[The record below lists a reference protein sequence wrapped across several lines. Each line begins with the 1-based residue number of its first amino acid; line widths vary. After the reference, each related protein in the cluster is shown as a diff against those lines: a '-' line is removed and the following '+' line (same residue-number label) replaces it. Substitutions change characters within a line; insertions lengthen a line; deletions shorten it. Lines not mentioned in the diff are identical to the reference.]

1 VALSETA
8 AITLSS
14 YKETSLQGDSA
25 LVKSTKN
32 GVETHFEGNEMT
44 LVKTHDFKFEDVDFE
59 LNNTT
64 RYCTN
69 HCCHLSWLK
78 NCCHLK

>member
-1 VALSETA
+1 VVVRNG

-25 LVKSTKN
+25 LVKIYNKW
-32 GVETHFEGNEMT
+32 ELKLILGNEMT

-59 LNNTT
+59 LIII
-64 RYCTN
+64 
-69 HCCHLSWLK
+69 HQILHKLLLSLV
-78 NCCHLK
+78 LV

>member
-25 LVKSTKN
+25 LVKSIQM
-32 GVETHFEGNEMT
+32 GVETHFEGNEN
-44 LVKTHDFKFEDVDFE
+44 DFG
-59 LNNTT
+59 
-64 RYCTN
+64 
-69 HCCHLSWLK
+69 
-78 NCCHLK
+78 

>member
-1 VALSETA
+1 
-8 AITLSS
+8 LSS

-25 LVKSTKN
+25 LVKIYKQM

-59 LNNTT
+59 LNTPDIAQT
-64 RYCTN
+64 IVVTC
-69 HCCHLSWLK
+69 LG
-78 NCCHLK
+78 